1 MVTLRSKPLPWFAVL
16 LLWLVSAAPAA
27 AQPAPGAQLDTLKDI
42 FVRLHSCWRPPPL
55 SQAEPIDI
63 TVVVSF
69 NREGI
74 ILGHPKITYESEHA
88 SDNDRLK
95 YRVAVMETL
104 QRCTPLPFTE
114 GLGGAVAGRPL
125 AVPFRTRKRSPKTE
139 ERRAWLPQKIL

>member
-1 MVTLRSKPLPWFAVL
+1 MATPRSKPLLWFAAL
-16 LLWLVSAAPAA
+16 LLWLASIAPGT
-27 AQPAPGAQLDTLKDI
+27 AQPAQLDTLKDI
-42 FVRLHSCWRPPPL
+42 FVRLHSCWKPPPL

-69 NREGI
+69 NRAGV

-104 QRCTPLPFTE
+104 QRCTPMPFTE

-125 AVPFRTRKRSPKTE
+125 AVPFRTRKRQPKTE
-139 ERRAWLPQKIL
+139 ERKAWLPQKIL

>member
-1 MVTLRSKPLPWFAVL
+1 MANSRSKPLLGFAAL
-16 LLWLVSAAPAA
+16 LLWLASAAPAA
-27 AQPAPGAQLDTLKDI
+27 AQAQQLDTLKEI
-42 FVRLHSCWRPPPL
+42 FARLYSCWKPPPL
-55 SQAEPIDI
+55 SQANPIDI
-63 TVVVSF
+63 TVIVSF
-69 NREGI
+69 NREGA

-125 AVPFRTRKRSPKTE
+125 AIPFRTRKRPPKTE
-139 ERRAWLPQKIL
+139 EKRAWLLQKIL

>member
-1 MVTLRSKPLPWFAVL
+1 MVTPRSKPLLWFAAL
-16 LLWLVSAAPAA
+16 LLWLAMMAAVA
-27 AQPAPGAQLDTLKDI
+27 AQPAQLDTLKDI
-42 FVRLHSCWRPPPL
+42 FVRLHSCGSPPPL

-69 NREGI
+69 NREGV

-95 YRVAVMETL
+95 YRVAVMEAL
-104 QRCTPLPFTE
+104 QRCTPLPFIE

-125 AVPFRTRKRSPKTE
+125 AVPFRTRKRPPKTE
-139 ERRAWLPQKIL
+139 ERKAWLPQKIL

>member
-1 MVTLRSKPLPWFAVL
+1 MATPRSRPLLWFAAL
-16 LLWLVSAAPAA
+16 QLWLPLTAPVA
-27 AQPAPGAQLDTLKDI
+27 AQQERLDTLKDI
-42 FVRLHSCWRPPPL
+42 FARLHSCWRPPPL

-69 NREGI
+69 NRGGV

-104 QRCTPLPFTE
+104 QRCTPMPFTE

-125 AVPFRTRKRSPKTE
+125 AVPFRTRKRPPKTE
-139 ERRAWLPQKIL
+139 EKRAWLPQKIL

>member
-1 MVTLRSKPLPWFAVL
+1 VSHGDFAQQ
-16 LLWLVSAAPAA
+16 AAPWVCRAVVVAA
-27 AQPAPGAQLDTLKDI
+27 IGGSGPQPLQLDTLKDI
-42 FVRLHSCWRPPPL
+42 FVRLHSCWKPPRL
-55 SQAEPIDI
+55 SQANPIDI

-69 NREGI
+69 NREGA

-88 SDNDRLK
+88 SDNDRLR

-125 AVPFRTRKRSPKTE
+125 AVPFRTRKRPPKTE

>member
-1 MVTLRSKPLPWFAVL
+1 MATPRSKPLAWFAAVL
-16 LLWLVSAAPAA
+16 LWLAWSGAGRAEPPA
-27 AQPAPGAQLDTLKDI
+27 LDSLKQI
-42 FVRLHSCWRPPPL
+42 FARLHSCWKPPPL
-55 SQAEPIDI
+55 SAANPIDI

-74 ILGHPKITYESEHA
+74 ILGHPRITYESEQA
-88 SDNDRLK
+88 SDNDRLQ

-125 AVPFRTRKRSPKTE
+125 AIPFRTRKRPPKPDE
-139 ERRAWLPQKIL
+139 KRAWLIPKIL